1 MARRLFEQHEQTE
14 KHKCYGRR
22 PGQTAVTKY
31 TTNKPIIEYSDLSL
45 SVRIQSAWWLA
56 KEGIAILKYGSL
68 VTSTL
73 ATHRYYSLTSNYLII
88 STDFQC
94 LVYVHKVISIKTLV
108 GILLILLENTS
119 ISWYES
125 V

>member
-14 KHKCYGRR
+14 KHKCYGQR

-68 VTSTL
+68 VISTL
-73 ATHRYYSLTSNYLII
+73 ATHRYYSLTSNSLII

-94 LVYVHKVISIKTLV
+94 LVYSYIDKNAGWDIIDIIGKHFNQLV
-108 GILLILLENTS
+108 REH
-119 ISWYES
+119 
-125 V
+125 VAA

>member
-1 MARRLFEQHEQTE
+1 MARRLFEQHKQTE

-31 TTNKPIIEYSDLSL
+31 TTNKPIIHEYSDLSL

-56 KEGIAILKYGSL
+56 KEDITILKYGSL

-73 ATHRYYSLTSNYLII
+73 ATHRYYSLTSNYLI
-88 STDFQC
+88 FQ
-94 LVYVHKVISIKTLV
+94 
-108 GILLILLENTS
+108 LIFN
-119 ISWYES
+119 